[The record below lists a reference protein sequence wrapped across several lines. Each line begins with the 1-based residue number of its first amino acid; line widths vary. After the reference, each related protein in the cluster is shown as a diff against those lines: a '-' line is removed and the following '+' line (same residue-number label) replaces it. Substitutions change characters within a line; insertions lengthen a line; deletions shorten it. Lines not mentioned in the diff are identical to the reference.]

1 MRRSPFT
8 VLWPL
13 ASGVWRLAAVL
24 LAATAQA
31 QDYPVKPVRIVTSAI
46 GGTPDLVSRV
56 LALGLPPQ
64 LGQQVIVDNRSSGLV
79 PSEIVSRSAPDGYT
93 LLVTSN
99 VMWILTLMQSA
110 PYDPI
115 ADFAPITLA
124 AMAPTILV
132 VHPTVPARSV
142 KALIALA
149 KAKPGA
155 LNYAS
160 STSGTASHLAGELFK
175 IMAGVDIVR
184 VPYKGAGLAT
194 TDLITGQ
201 VQMSFFTA
209 TSVLPHVKAG
219 KLRAL
224 AVTSLTPFELF
235 PELPTIAA
243 SGLPGY
249 EAISMYCVFAPAKTP
264 EAVTGRLNREM
275 VQYLKT
281 PAARTRLLNAG
292 SEVVAGTPAQLAATM
307 KADIANVRKI
317 IAKAGI
323 QAD

>member
-1 MRRSPFT
+1 MRLPRTARILITAT
-8 VLWPL
+8 VLAA
-13 ASGVWRLAAVL
+13 ASAG
-24 LAATAQA
+24 A
-31 QDYPVKPVRIVTSAI
+31 QDFPAKPIRLVTAGI
-46 GGTPDLVSRV
+46 GGSPDLVSRI
-56 LALGLPPQ
+56 LAQGLPAQ
-64 LGQQVIVDNRSSGLV
+64 LGQQMIVDNRSSGLV
-79 PSEIVSRSAPDGYT
+79 PAEIVSRAAPDGYT

-99 VMWILTLMQSA
+99 AMWILTLMQSA
-110 PYDPI
+110 PYDPV

-124 AMAPTILV
+124 SMAPTILV
-132 VHPTVPARSV
+132 VHPTVPAKSV

-149 KAKPGA
+149 KARPGS

-160 STSGTASHLAGELFK
+160 STTGTASHLAGELFK

-184 VPYKGAGLAT
+184 VAYKGAGLAT

-224 AVTSLTPFELF
+224 AVTSATPFELF
-235 PELPTIAA
+235 PELPTVAA

-264 EAVTGRLNREM
+264 EAVIARLNREM
-275 VQYLKT
+275 VQFLKT
-281 PAARTRLLNAG
+281 PAARTRLLNVG
-292 SEVVAGTPAQLAATM
+292 SEVAAGSPAQLAAAM
-307 KADIANVRKI
+307 KADIASVRKV

>member
-1 MRRSPFT
+1 MRLPRYAQFLIAT
-8 VLWPL
+8 
-13 ASGVWRLAAVL
+13 AVWA
-24 LAATAQA
+24 AATASA
-31 QDYPVKPVRIVTSAI
+31 QDFPPKPIRIVTASI
-46 GGTPDLVSRV
+46 GGSPDLVSRI
-56 LALGLPPQ
+56 LAQGLPAQ

-79 PSEIVSRSAPDGYT
+79 PAEIVSRAAPDGYT

-99 VMWILTLMQSA
+99 AMWILTLMQSA
-110 PYDPI
+110 PYDPV

-124 AMAPTILV
+124 SMAPTILV

-149 KAKPGA
+149 KSRPGA

-160 STSGTASHLAGELFK
+160 STTGTASHLAGELFK
-175 IMAGVDIVR
+175 IMASVNIVR
-184 VPYKGAGLAT
+184 VAYKGAGLAT
-194 TDLITGQ
+194 TDLIAGQ
-201 VQMSFFTA
+201 VQLSFFTA

-224 AVTSLTPFELF
+224 AVTSTTPFELF
-235 PELPTIAA
+235 PELPTIAS

-249 EAISMYCVFAPAKTP
+249 EAISMYCAFAPAKTP
-264 EAVTGRLNREM
+264 EAVITKLNREM
-275 VQYLKT
+275 VQFLKT
-281 PAARTRLLNAG
+281 PAARERLLNVG
-292 SEVVAGTPAQLAATM
+292 SEVVAGSPAQLAAAM
-307 KADIANVRKI
+307 KADIASVRKV

>member
-1 MRRSPFT
+1 MRGRI
-8 VLWPL
+8 LY
-13 ASGVWRLAAVL
+13 ALAAI
-24 LAATAQA
+24 AATALLAPGLAGA
-31 QDYPVKPVRIVTSAI
+31 QDYPAKPVRLLTSAI

-56 LALGLPPQ
+56 LAQGLPAQ
-64 LGQQVIVDNRSSGLV
+64 LGQPLVVDNRSSGLV
-79 PSEIVSRSAPDGYT
+79 PAEIVARSAPDGYT

-99 VMWILTLMQSA
+99 VMWILTLMQPA
-110 PYDPI
+110 PYDPV
-115 ADFAPITLA
+115 ADFAPVTLA
-124 AMAPTILV
+124 SMAPTILV

-149 KAKPGA
+149 RARPGA

-194 TDLITGQ
+194 ADLITGQ

-209 TSVLPHVKAG
+209 TSVLPHVKSG
-219 KLRAL
+219 RLRAL
-224 AVTSLTPFELF
+224 AVTSATPFELF
-235 PELPTIAA
+235 PELPTVAA

-264 EAVTGRLNREM
+264 EAVISKLNREM
-275 VQYLKT
+275 VAYLKT
-281 PAARTRLLNAG
+281 PAARARLLSAG
-292 SEVVAGTPAQLAATM
+292 SEVVAGTAQQLASTM
-307 KADIANVRKI
+307 KADIASVRKV

>member
-1 MRRSPFT
+1 MRPLRSAG
-8 VLWPL
+8 VLI
-13 ASGVWRLAAVL
+13 AAAVL
-24 LAATAQA
+24 AAGIAGA
-31 QDYPVKPVRIVTSAI
+31 QDFPAKPIRIITASI
-46 GGTPDLVSRV
+46 GGSPDLVSRI
-56 LALGLPPQ
+56 LAQGLPAQ

-79 PSEIVSRSAPDGYT
+79 PAEIVSRAAPDGYT

-99 VMWILTLMQSA
+99 AMWILTLMQPA
-110 PYDPI
+110 PYDPV

-124 AMAPTILV
+124 TMAPTILV

-149 KAKPGA
+149 KARPGA

-160 STSGTASHLAGELFK
+160 STTGTASHLAGELFK
-175 IMAGVDIVR
+175 IMAGVNIVR
-184 VPYKGAGLAT
+184 VAYKGAGLAT

-224 AVTSLTPFELF
+224 AVTSATPFELF
-235 PELPTIAA
+235 PDLPTVAG

-264 EAVTGRLNREM
+264 EAVITRLNREM
-275 VQYLKT
+275 VQFLKT
-281 PAARTRLLNAG
+281 PTASARLLNAG
-292 SEVVAGTPAQLAATM
+292 SEVVAGSSAQLAAAV
-307 KADIANVRKI
+307 KADIASARKVI
-317 IAKAGI
+317 TQAGI

>member
-1 MRRSPFT
+1 MRLPRFTRILITAT
-8 VLWPL
+8 VLAA
-13 ASGVWRLAAVL
+13 ASAG
-24 LAATAQA
+24 A
-31 QDYPVKPVRIVTSAI
+31 QDFPAKPIRLVTAGI
-46 GGTPDLVSRV
+46 GGSPDLVSRI
-56 LALGLPPQ
+56 LAQGLPTQ
-64 LGQQVIVDNRSSGLV
+64 LGQQFIVDNRSSGLV
-79 PSEIVSRSAPDGYT
+79 PAEIVSRAAPDGYT

-99 VMWILTLMQSA
+99 AMWILTLMQSA
-110 PYDPI
+110 PYDPV

-124 AMAPTILV
+124 TMAPTILV
-132 VHPTVPARSV
+132 VHPTVPAKSV

-149 KAKPGA
+149 KTRPGA

-160 STSGTASHLAGELFK
+160 STTGTASHLAGELFK
-175 IMAGVDIVR
+175 IMAGVNIVR
-184 VPYKGAGLAT
+184 VAYKGAGLAT

-224 AVTSLTPFELF
+224 AVTSTTPFELF
-235 PELPTIAA
+235 PDLPTVAA

-264 EAVTGRLNREM
+264 EAVIARLNREM
-275 VQYLKT
+275 VQFLKT
-281 PAARTRLLNAG
+281 PAARTRLLNVG
-292 SEVVAGTPAQLAATM
+292 SEVVAGSPAQLATAM
-307 KADIANVRKI
+307 KADIASVRKV

>member
-1 MRRSPFT
+1 MRLPRFTRILITAT
-8 VLWPL
+8 VLAA
-13 ASGVWRLAAVL
+13 ASAG
-24 LAATAQA
+24 A
-31 QDYPVKPVRIVTSAI
+31 QDFPAKPIRLVTAGI
-46 GGTPDLVSRV
+46 GGSPDLVSRI
-56 LALGLPPQ
+56 LAQGLPTQ
-64 LGQQVIVDNRSSGLV
+64 LGQQFIVDNRSSGLV
-79 PSEIVSRSAPDGYT
+79 PAEIVSRAAPDGYT

-99 VMWILTLMQSA
+99 AMWILTLMQSA
-110 PYDPI
+110 PYDPV

-124 AMAPTILV
+124 TMAPTILV
-132 VHPTVPARSV
+132 VHPTVPAKSV

-149 KAKPGA
+149 KTRPGA

-160 STSGTASHLAGELFK
+160 STTGTASHLAGELFK
-175 IMAGVDIVR
+175 IMAGVNIVR
-184 VPYKGAGLAT
+184 VAYKGAGLAT

-224 AVTSLTPFELF
+224 AVTSTTPFELF
-235 PELPTIAA
+235 PDLPTVAA

-264 EAVTGRLNREM
+264 EAVIARLNREM
-275 VQYLKT
+275 VQFLKT
-281 PAARTRLLNAG
+281 PAARTRLLNVG
-292 SEVVAGTPAQLAATM
+292 SEVVAGSPAQLAAAM
-307 KADIANVRKI
+307 KADIAGARKV

-323 QAD
+323 QTD